1 MKTKVLRQIVHLKRF
16 LHNQDVQNGVVIALL
31 CIVTVGGFMLST
43 GDRLQSISSAP
54 SRHYGQSSYHGAT
67 GYAVS
72 SGSGVSVVSHSTLGH
87 GVSGVSGST
96 GGSGLSGGGVSVS
109 TGMIGHTTKI
119 SNVAFGGGGGVYSGG
134 GGGSGNSGG
143 SGSTGVSGSS
153 GGSGFSG
160 ISGLSGIAVLSRGSG
175 TKTVMGLGTT
185 PNSGGLTV
193 YDGDKPG
200 DITGDENAVV
210 DNTLVSN
217 FGQPIG
223 DVLWPLLLMALMYV
237 LWIKKNERKG
247 TVSNRLFDWLRG
259 RCW

>member
-16 LHNQDVQNGVVIALL
+16 LLNQDVQNGIVIALL

-67 GYAVS
+67 GYTVS

-87 GVSGVSGST
+87 GVSGGSGVSGST
-96 GGSGLSGGGVSVS
+96 GESGLSGGTGVSVS
-109 TGMIGHTTKI
+109 IGMIGHTTKI

-134 GGGSGNSGG
+134 GGGSGSSGV
-143 SGSTGVSGSS
+143 SGSTGGS
-153 GGSGFSG
+153 GGTGFSG
-160 ISGLSGIAVLSRGSG
+160 ISGFSGIAVLSRGSG

-185 PNSGGLTV
+185 PNSDGLDL
-193 YDGDKPG
+193 YEGDKPG
-200 DITGDENAVV
+200 DITGAENAVV

-247 TVSNRLFDWLRG
+247 SKWCPIRLFS
-259 RCW
+259 